1 MGARRLLPATILV
14 LLAWG
19 CEAGHM
25 FAPVE
30 IGPQITA
37 LSAPASVRAG
47 DDLEVAVRALG
58 LIRVDSIVATVRV
71 GDYEETMVAHQLGG
85 IRSDFSAAFDFPM
98 PAILTDTLGT
108 VEAFAVD
115 AQDNVGSLA
124 AVTVRVIDTDP
135 PGVTVAVSSVQIG
148 LGTQVTVT
156 VTATDNIGVTQVGFR
171 ILDPAGAEIREV
183 LVPEEGTAVTR
194 AILYTVPLTIPLGP
208 AQIVGVAVDE
218 EGLETVSLPV
228 NVVFTDVDLPEV
240 QVLEPIAL
248 SEIPAQEPVFAR
260 VRISDNDAVDSVR
273 IDGVA
278 HRGSATLG
286 TDTVVARFG
295 PVIVRFGT
303 PVADTVLQRFLPPAA
318 DSSAETAFIRAYA
331 YDRHGNVSRDSVQV
345 SLLIDDIAP
354 FVEIRAPLEGGIEG
368 VGDSLLVTTFVRE
381 LQAAV
386 RSGVRSLRLEGLA
399 FRGSEELGTFH
410 TVPRF
415 VARTITFDPTVTDV
429 NGLQVSRFLTATG
442 GNVSEP
448 VHIIATAT
456 DAWGNV
462 RADTVQIRVVHDT
475 IAPLITIQNPAP
487 GTDVVAGSPV
497 SVQLTIVE
505 PDGPDQSG
513 VLFYLLD
520 GVSYRFNPG
529 LAAFEQFPKY
539 QAQRFGDFFPP
550 QPNQVHTPTV
560 TLQPT
565 ADLTQETVWLRVFTM
580 DHLGN
585 ARVDSVNIDL
595 VP

>member
-1 MGARRLLPATILV
+1 LPAAILGLV
-14 LLAWG
+14 AWG

-71 GDYEETMVAHQLGG
+71 GDFEETLVARQLGG
-85 IRSDFSAAFDFPM
+85 VRSDFSAAFEFPI
-98 PAILTDTLGT
+98 PATLTDTLGT
-108 VEAFAVD
+108 VEAYAVD
-115 AQDNVGSLA
+115 AQDNVGALA
-124 AVTVRVIDTDP
+124 AVTIRTIDTDP
-135 PGVTVAVSSVQIG
+135 PAVTVALSAVRIG
-148 LGTQVTVT
+148 IGTQLTVT
-156 VTATDNIGVTQVGFR
+156 VAATDNIGVSQVGFR
-171 ILDPAGAEIREV
+171 ILDQAGAELREV
-183 LVPEEGTAVTR
+183 LVPDEGTDVTR
-194 AILYTVPLTIPLGP
+194 TFVYTVPATIPLGL
-208 AQIVGVAVDE
+208 AQIVGVAIDH
-218 EGLETVSLPV
+218 EGLETLSLPV
-228 NVVFTDVDLPEV
+228 NVVFTDVDLPGV
-240 QVLEPIAL
+240 QMLEPTAA
-248 SEIPAQEPVFAR
+248 SEIPAQEPLFAR
-260 VRISDNDAVDSVR
+260 VRISDNDAIDSVR

-286 TDTVVARFG
+286 TDTIVTRFG
-295 PVIVRFGT
+295 PVMVRFGT
-303 PVADTVLQRFLPPAA
+303 PVADTVLQRFLQPAA

-331 YDRHGNVSRDSVQV
+331 YDRHGNVARDSVQV
-345 SLLIDDIAP
+345 SLLIDDVAP
-354 FVEIRAPLEGGIEG
+354 LVEIRAPLDGGIEG

-381 LQAAV
+381 IQAAV
-386 RSGVRSLRLEGLA
+386 RSGVRTLRLEGLA

-415 VARTITFDPTVTDV
+415 VARTITFDPEVTEV
-429 NGLQVSRFLTATG
+429 NGREVSRFLTATG

-497 SVQLTIVE
+497 TVQLTIVE

-529 LAAFEQFPKY
+529 LAAFDQFPKY

-550 QPNQVHTPTV
+550 QPTQVHVPTI

-565 ADLTQETVWLRVFTM
+565 GDVALETVWLRVFTM

-585 ARVDSVNIDL
+585 ARVDSVNVDL